1 MLSNMLS
8 FIDRFI
14 PEKYRTDPAE
24 YSRAKNIVGCSLVL
38 LPAGVIFSLV
48 FVIFKLPA
56 GVVIT
61 LIATVS
67 YTALPFLVRSG
78 KSLYAIGVLAVLV
91 LLGLF
96 TSLTFIQGGLTAA
109 CVTWFP
115 LVPVMASF
123 LNGVKSGV
131 RWIVITALVVTAMQ
145 VMHMA
150 GFMFPTVQF
159 SATDTIT
166 LLGSGITGSIL
177 AIGLI
182 TATSESMKKKAFE
195 EMTRSKEETEA
206 ALKNQE
212 FMARRLE
219 DDKMKL
225 RESEEKLSA
234 QKKYL
239 SDSIDLM
246 LKEMNRF
253 AGGDLTVRLR
263 IENDNEIGK
272 LFEGFNNSVEHISKL
287 VTNIQ
292 NAVQAAAATSSEL
305 SSSSEEMAA
314 GVQEQSQQTGKVA
327 ASVAEIA
334 DSINKSS
341 EYASRAAESSRLASE
356 RANDGAGQVLLT
368 KQGMEK
374 IASSAKETAVVIS
387 SLTKKTDQIG
397 EIVQVIDDIADQT
410 NLLALNAAI
419 EAARAGEQG
428 RGFAV
433 VADEVRKLAERTT
446 KATKEIAETI
456 KAIQLEAQAAD
467 SSMDKAENAVEE
479 GIRLSEKV
487 SGAFSQIIEANE
499 NVLGLVS
506 QLAGSSKEQSDSA
519 SMIIQNIEVM
529 TSISAQSASGTEQIA
544 HASIDL
550 NRLTLN
556 LQELISKFKIENM
569 RTVSA
574 GKEGLLSGRY

>member
-1 MLSNMLS
+1 MNMLS
-8 FIDRFI
+8 FVDRFI
-14 PEKYRTDPAE
+14 PEKYRRDPAE

-48 FVIFKLPA
+48 FVIFKLPS

-61 LIATVS
+61 LAATSS

-78 KSLYAIGVLAVLV
+78 KSLYAIGVVAVLI

-131 RWIVITALVVTAMQ
+131 RWVVITALVVTAMQ
-145 VMHMA
+145 LMHMA
-150 GFMFPTVQF
+150 GFTFPTANF
-159 SATDTIT
+159 SAADSIT

-195 EMTRSKEETEA
+195 EMAKSKEETES
-206 ALKNQE
+206 ALRNQE
-212 FMARRLE
+212 TMARRLE
-219 DDKMKL
+219 EDKIKL
-225 RESEEKLSA
+225 RASEEKLSE

-253 AGGDLTVRLR
+253 AGGDLTVELKN
-263 IENDNEIGK
+263 EKNDEIGK
-272 LFEGFNNSVEHISKL
+272 LFDGFNYSVKHISEL

-292 NAVQAAAATSSEL
+292 NAVQAAASTSTEL
-305 SSSSEEMAA
+305 SSSSEEMAS
-314 GVQEQSQQTGKVA
+314 GVQEQSQKTEEVA

-334 DSINKSS
+334 ENINKSS
-341 EYASRAAESSRLASE
+341 EYASRAAESSSLASQ
-356 RANDGAGQVLLT
+356 RANDGAQQVLLT
-368 KQGMEK
+368 KQGIEK
-374 IASSAKETAVVIS
+374 IAGSAKETAVVIS

-397 EIVQVIDDIADQT
+397 EIIQVIDDIADQT

-446 KATKEIAETI
+446 KATKEIADTI
-456 KAIQLEAQAAD
+456 KAIQTEAKEAD
-467 SSMDKAENAVEE
+467 SSMVKAEGAVEE
-479 GIRLSEKV
+479 GLRLSERV

-499 NVLGLVS
+499 SVLGLVS
-506 QLAGSSKEQSDSA
+506 QLAQGGKEQAQSA
-519 SMIIQNIEVM
+519 ANVIRNIEAM

-544 HASIDL
+544 HASMDL

-556 LQELISKFKIENM
+556 LQDLISKFKIEN
-569 RTVSA
+569 T
-574 GKEGLLSGRY
+574 KEMDHYLLS